1 MTHGRGLFSG
11 SSLITEAKTQPRSLA
26 TATSRLHLPSPFVTS
41 CVGLSGGPGFPPLH
55 CGVGC
60 MWGLPQLAALGRRRK
75 GAWWWS
81 WLGEVREEELL
92 AGTEP
97 GSLMGDCVGTAAQC

>member
-1 MTHGRGLFSG
+1 
-11 SSLITEAKTQPRSLA
+11 
-26 TATSRLHLPSPFVTS
+26 
-41 CVGLSGGPGFPPLH
+41 
-55 CGVGC
+55 

-81 WLGEVREEELL
+81 WLGEMREEELL